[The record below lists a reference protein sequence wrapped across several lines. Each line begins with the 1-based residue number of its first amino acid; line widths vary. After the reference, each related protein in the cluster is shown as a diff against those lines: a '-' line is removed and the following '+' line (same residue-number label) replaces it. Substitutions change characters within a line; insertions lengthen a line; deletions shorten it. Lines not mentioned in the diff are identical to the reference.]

1 MEKIDRKMAAKMLKV
16 SIRTVDRYITS
27 KKLSI
32 ERVDGRIWMGKK
44 EVQALRRRQQVDKV
58 NIAGNMEMS
67 IDKDLSTDVDMAIDT
82 VDILSTSQNPKRQVQ
97 SPNSASKIYKNLYE
111 ELREEYRKQ
120 QERLEG
126 ANYRVGQLEA
136 KVFDSV
142 PLLDHQRLLSEEK
155 AMRFEMEEKV
165 ETIRERLEKNIER
178 LRDEIT
184 AKRLFAGALF
194 IILLL
199 QPAWFF
205 FIVK

>member
-1 MEKIDRKMAAKMLKV
+1 MEKIDRKMAARLLKV

-32 ERVDGRIWMGKK
+32 ERNEGRIWLDKK
-44 EVQALRRRQQVDKV
+44 EVQQLRRRQQVDRLNVMSTPK
-58 NIAGNMEMS
+58 ES
-67 IDKDLSTDVDMAIDT
+67 IDKGLSSEVDMAIDS
-82 VDILSTSQNPKRQVQ
+82 VDRLSTSEPPKKRAQG
-97 SPNSASKIYKNLYE
+97 SNSASNIYKNLYE

-126 ANYRVGQLEA
+126 ANYRVGQLES
-136 KVFDSV
+136 KVSDSV

-155 AMRFEMEEKV
+155 AMRFDMEEKV

-178 LRDEIT
+178 LSEEIT

-199 QPAWFF
+199 QPIWFF